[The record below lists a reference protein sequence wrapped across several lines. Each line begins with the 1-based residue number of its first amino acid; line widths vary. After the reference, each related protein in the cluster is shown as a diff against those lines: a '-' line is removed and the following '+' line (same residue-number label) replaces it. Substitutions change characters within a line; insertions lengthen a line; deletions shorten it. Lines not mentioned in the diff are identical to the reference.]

1 MAEKFGVWQNMMY
14 TLIVRMDNK
23 TKQKEGKMKKK
34 NGGLSLNFIWKLRL
48 KLRAEGS
55 KLCAEGSKLWA
66 EGNKLWA
73 EANKLWAEG
82 NKLCAEG
89 SKLCAEGSKLWAE
102 GNKLCAEGSKLWA
115 EGNKLW
121 AEAILEV
128 YGNIKMEWEN
138 YNVEKKDYE
147 CHLETGEI
155 FKP

>member
-73 EANKLWAEG
+73 EA
-82 NKLCAEG
+82 
-89 SKLCAEGSKLWAE
+89 
-102 GNKLCAEGSKLWA
+102 
-115 EGNKLW
+115 
-121 AEAILEV
+121 ILEV